1 MSRLSNSIVA
11 DRETFITAIF
21 QQDPKCT
28 LDAANAKLV
37 NQPVFGLNKKMAVK
51 RVSEIRA
58 RIVANNSGEVVC
70 NGQMVPPDSFAVA
83 LNAVDTPV
91 FDSTETIT
99 PANTNNTAE
108 EPVQLDLLAAIA

>member
-11 DRETFITAIF
+11 DRETFITSIF
-21 QQDPKCT
+21 QQDPRCT
-28 LDAANAKLV
+28 LDAANTKLV

-58 RIVANNSGEVVC
+58 RIVANQQVVI
-70 NGQMVPPDSFAVA
+70 
-83 LNAVDTPV
+83 TPT
-91 FDSTETIT
+91 DAIT